1 MVAPFNRILVV
12 VVMTILVAIFA
23 WIYARDRQPRAKY
36 WLIGWI
42 AIEVHFASAL
52 LATFHVISPVLDN
65 WLYCVLLVAAA
76 AFFHSVSEACRTAR
90 RRMVF
95 WGLMFAPAIAY
106 WTAVVYEVPGLWVY
120 RALRPCCSKAT
131 RSPAS
136 HIGGTTGAGLR
147 AWS

>member
-52 LATFHVISPVLDN
+52 LATFHVISPVLDS

-76 AFFHSVSEACRTAR
+76 AFFHSVSGACRTAR
-90 RRMVF
+90 RRLVF
-95 WGLMFAPAIAY
+95 WSLMFAPAMAY
-106 WTAVVYEVPGLWVY
+106 WTAVVYDVSALWVY
-120 RALRPCCSKAT
+120 RALL
-131 RSPAS
+131 
-136 HIGGTTGAGLR
+136 GTVIATGAGIALSRQSTPR
-147 AWS
+147 AKV

>member
-52 LATFHVISPVLDN
+52 LDTFHVITGFLND

-76 AFFHSVSEACRTAR
+76 AFFHSVSNACQTAR
-90 RRMVF
+90 RHMIF
-95 WGLMFAPAIAY
+95 WSLMFAPAIAY
-106 WTAVVYEVPGLWVY
+106 WTVESAGGKAPWVY
-120 RALRPCCSKAT
+120 RILLGMVIAT
-131 RSPAS
+131 
-136 HIGGTTGAGLR
+136 G
-147 AWS
+147 